1 MTALLLPAVLGTGGE
16 TGIAFTA
23 DRLLAIKCLGQS
35 GKGRVVNSTTKAED
49 EVQGGLL
56 LDIVVGE
63 GSAVLELLSSE
74 DETLLIRGDSL
85 LVLDFLLHVV
95 DGVGRLHIE
104 GNGLTREGLYEDLH
118 IEIL

>member
-49 EVQGGLL
+49 EV
-56 LDIVVGE
+56 
-63 GSAVLELLSSE
+63 
-74 DETLLIRGDSL
+74 
-85 LVLDFLLHVV
+85 
-95 DGVGRLHIE
+95 
-104 GNGLTREGLYEDLH
+104 
-118 IEIL
+118 